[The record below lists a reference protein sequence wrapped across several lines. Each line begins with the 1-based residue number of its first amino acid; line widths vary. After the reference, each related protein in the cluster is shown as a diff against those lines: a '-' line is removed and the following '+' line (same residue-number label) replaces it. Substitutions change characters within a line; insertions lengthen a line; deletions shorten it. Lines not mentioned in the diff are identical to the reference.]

1 MKLTAKIEYKTRWGE
16 DLFLCSR
23 GRRYPMSY
31 ASDGIWEVEIEDFDA
46 ESRYHY
52 EVYENGFMT
61 RREWGSRTL
70 PAVRSVKEGCGL
82 AVEDAWMDVP
92 ENLPQRS
99 FLFSDGKMRRAGTAV
114 PVFSLRSEDD
124 FGVGEFRDIIKLVD
138 WCVATGQRVIQL
150 LPVNDTVM
158 KKNWE
163 DSYPYNANSSFAL
176 HPQFIHL
183 PDAGVRVDREYRKL
197 QKELNSL
204 PAVDYDKVNFLKEKF
219 LRKAFA
225 SCGEETLKSADYRKF
240 ERENSLWLLP
250 YAAFRVLRDDYGTAD
265 FRKWGSFAVYSAR
278 KVKALCEQRREDAG
292 FHCFVQYHLHRQLR
306 QARDYARSKGVILKG
321 DLPIGISAMSVD
333 AWRYPE
339 LFNLDSCAGAPPDFF
354 SADGQNW
361 GFPTYNWDRM
371 EKDDFAWWK
380 ARLRKMSEYFDAFR
394 IDHILGFFRIWEIPA
409 CWGSGMMGHFNP
421 ALPYSCDEL
430 REKGFDVSREY
441 ASPQACG
448 TDVLFLEDPS
458 RKGYYHPCIGG
469 FGTRAFEALPE
480 NLKQAFRELHQDFFF
495 HRHNDFWRQSA
506 LRKLPELLS
515 SCEMIACGE
524 DLGMIPDCVA
534 PVMSELQILSLEIE
548 RMPKAFGYPF
558 ADPSRYPFLSVCTTS
573 THDITPLRA
582 WWMEE
587 PDAARRY
594 LNEVLGIDGE
604 PSGDCEPWIC
614 SRMLER
620 TLNSPSMFAIL
631 PLQDWMSIDGD
642 VRRPDPSEERI
653 NIPSV
658 YRHLWRYRMHI
669 SLEALL
675 GNSRFNAAVLSLV
688 QGSGRC

>member
-1 MKLTAKIEYKTRWGE
+1 EYKTRWGE
-16 DLFLCSR
+16 ELVLCSK

-31 ASDGIWEVEIEDFDA
+31 ASDGMWEVEVGDFDA

-61 RREWGSRTL
+61 RREWGCHRLSSGK
-70 PAVRSVKEGCGL
+70 PVGDGCTGDL
-82 AVEDAWMDVP
+82 AVEDAWTDVP
-92 ENLPQRS
+92 EHLPQRS
-99 FLFSDGKMRRAGTAV
+99 FIFADGKMRKAGTAV
-114 PVFSLRSEDD
+114 PVFSLRSEED
-124 FGVGEFRDIIKLVD
+124 FGVGEFRDIMKLVD
-138 WCVATGQRVIQL
+138 WCAATGQSVIQL

-158 KKNWE
+158 NRNWE

-183 PDAGVRVDREYRKL
+183 PDAGVCVDREYRRL
-197 QKELNSL
+197 RKELNSL
-204 PAVDYDKVNFLKEKF
+204 PSVDYEKVNSLKERL
-219 LRKAFA
+219 LRKAFTA
-225 SCGEETLKSADYRKF
+225 CGEEVLKSAEYKGF
-240 ERENSLWLLP
+240 VRENSLWLMP

-265 FRKWGSFAVYSAR
+265 FRQWGEFASYSAR
-278 KVKALCEQRREDAG
+278 KVKAFCAQRKEDVG
-292 FHCFVQYHLHRQLR
+292 FHCFVQFHLHCQLR

-321 DLPIGISAMSVD
+321 DLPIGISATSAD
-333 AWRYPE
+333 AWMYPE

-361 GFPTYNWDRM
+361 GFPTYNWERM

-380 ARLRKMSEYFDAFR
+380 ARLGKMSEYFDAFR
-394 IDHILGFFRIWEIPA
+394 IDHILGFFRIWEIPVQYR
-409 CWGSGMMGHFNP
+409 SGMMGHFSP
-421 ALPYSCDEL
+421 ALPYSAKEL
-430 REKGFDVSREY
+430 TEKGFDLSREY
-441 ASPQACG
+441 ACPQSSG

-469 FGTRAFEALPE
+469 LGTKAFEALPDG
-480 NLKQAFRELHQDFFF
+480 LKQTFRELHGDFFF
-495 HRHNDFWRQSA
+495 HRHDALWRQSA

-515 SCEMIACGE
+515 SCGMIACGE
-524 DLGMIPDCVA
+524 DLGMIPGCVA

-548 RMPKAFGYPF
+548 RMPKTFGDSF
-558 ADPSRYPFLSVCTTS
+558 ADTSRYPYLSVSTTS

-582 WWMEE
+582 WWQEE

-594 LNEVLGIDGE
+594 LNDVLGIAGE
-604 PSGDCEPWIC
+604 PSGDCGPQIC
-614 SRMLER
+614 RRILER
-620 TLNSPSMFAIL
+620 TLDSPSMFAIL
-631 PLQDWMSIDGD
+631 PLQDWLSIDGGI
-642 VRRPDPSEERI
+642 RRQDPSEERI

-669 SLEALL
+669 PLESLLENASF
-675 GNSRFNAAVLSLV
+675 NSAVLSLV